1 MHVFKIFAFG
11 LLGFAFAPWLPLIT
25 GMIAKGF
32 LGTLAGSKVLG
43 RLDEALFR
51 LGFKIIMT
59 GLALNLIWRAV
70 FS

>member
-1 MHVFKIFAFG
+1 MFKIFAFG